1 MNSVCNLTS
10 QLKNAIKSN
19 QKFVYFQK
27 HHSRFIF

>member
-19 QKFVYFQK
+19 QKFAYNFF
-27 HHSRFIF
+27 SFPW